1 MKTDNLIINEIFYSI
16 QGESTFSGIPTV
28 FIRLTGCPLRCQ
40 YCDTSYAFTEGIKMT
55 FNEILNEVNKY
66 NCDFITV
73 TGGEPLAQKNTNN
86 LLNKLVK
93 KFNVSLE
100 TSNALSIKDVNKNVN
115 IVLDIKT
122 PGSGEVD
129 KNLTGNYEY
138 LTKNHQLKFVIC
150 NNSDYVWSKNYI
162 YEYELH
168 KRCEILFSPSN
179 EEMNI
184 KVLAEK
190 ILEDH
195 IPARLQVQLHKI
207 IWNDQRGK

>member
-129 KNLTGNYEY
+129 KNLTDNYEY